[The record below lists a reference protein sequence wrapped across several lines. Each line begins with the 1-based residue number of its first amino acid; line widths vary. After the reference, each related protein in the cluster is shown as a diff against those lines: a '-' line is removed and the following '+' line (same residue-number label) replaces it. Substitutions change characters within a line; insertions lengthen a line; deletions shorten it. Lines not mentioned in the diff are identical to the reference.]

1 MNRIKWIVVFIFP
14 VVLFSACQT
23 SKSIQQAMLDIQS
36 EPDYEL
42 TTPVYSDSIYSTI
55 YLNSIDY
62 SAMLPYTT
70 VRKTGVRVIPLLFF
84 NLIQNR
90 YEVSLGGNSLTQPYY
105 DFLMD
110 ALLAECNRSSCFN
123 LMESNNDVLPDSAL
137 TLEIKINNNKTTA
150 KMIRNERLLFLPFIE
165 DFSLDFSDWGINPP
179 VSQLEISIRLV
190 QQEICLWEKAY
201 AVQQN
206 LSSKKQKIE
215 EPLTAFR
222 VCSDLLTES
231 LSYSTKSV
239 VENICRDLHQLI
251 LLKQSH
257 Y

>member
-1 MNRIKWIVVFIFP
+1 MNRIKWIVIFIFP

-23 SKSIQQAMLDIQS
+23 SKSIQQAMLYIQS

-55 YLNSIDY
+55 YLNPIEY

-70 VRKTGVRVIPLLFF
+70 VRKTGIKIIPLLFF

-90 YEVSLGGNSLTQPYY
+90 YEVSLGENSLIQPYY

-123 LMESNNDVLPDSAL
+123 LMESNNVVLPDSAL
-137 TLEIKINNNKTTA
+137 TLEIKVNNNKTTA
-150 KMIRNERLLFLPFIE
+150 KMIRNGRLLFLPFIE
-165 DFSLDFSDWGINPP
+165 DYSLDLSDWGINSP
-179 VSQLEISIRLV
+179 VSRLEISVRLM
-190 QQEICLWEKAY
+190 QQEICLWEKTY
-201 AVQQN
+201 AVQQK
-206 LSSKKQKIE
+206 LPSKKQKIE

-222 VCSDLLTES
+222 VCSDLLTEC
-231 LSYSTKSV
+231 LSYTTKGV
-239 VENICRDLHQLI
+239 VENICQDLHQLT
-251 LLKQSH
+251 LLKQPR